1 MLKIDESLKE
11 FSYALRTGQQVNV
24 TKSGHWYVEGWFM
37 RIIRWLFD
45 LDTPRLKNIAS
56 AVHKVFDA
64 IEQEPLKLEQPGKKL
79 RIVLKVAAAARKAIK
94 DSSMYDGVSEK
105 NLLKRKITA
114 LKYRIGE
121 EHGGWDKKPEPDSDA
136 FSKVSE
142 LAKGYKEKLW
152 QFAGDDKNLH
162 EEDLKRLKEVAC
174 YPQFVR
180 MLEKD
185 PVLREEYFSATIRY
199 LNPPDVYIEYP
210 ELSKRLKASYI
221 CGSIGRFAYN
231 VPLKISVQGAER
243 SKTVTMPFDGME
255 FSVLDPKATVI
266 FGDGHQNTVEAI
278 FKDMYNKNYGP
289 GDYYFTGPNGFIR
302 WNYHKMASYN
312 ELKQEWEPV
321 NLTQPNW
328 WENLPEFET
337 LTKEELK
344 KRFDLKRDIQDG
356 EWVVVSLAAK
366 QNDRL
371 RIDDCHGY
379 CEVAI
384 PKGDGTYG
392 YYPFGKYATRFPQG
406 ALEFLSFVSNTVP
419 AEIVYPDP
427 NPSYSGIRQQAAH
440 PRIVSEAKGRKYL
453 EQIRTD
459 IQKGR
464 EGNLVFQFAW
474 ENCAYTVQDW
484 ADRAFCK
491 KGACNQTPHLFIAP
505 LVDAGAV
512 EPLDSLIGIFK
523 DLPQGMQDALVGTTA
538 SLLGSARGL
547 VIEDDNGKK
556 VKKSVEKSPFHQG
569 FELDGNKVY
578 HHIHL
583 PSQLHR
589 QIKKGKL
596 PGVIWSGFQRMQI
609 TSRTPT

>member
-11 FSYALRTGQQVNV
+11 FSHALRSGEQVNV
-24 TKSGHWYVEGWFM
+24 TKTGHWYVEGWFM

-45 LDTPRLKNIAS
+45 LNGPRLKNIAS

-64 IEQEPLKLEQPGKKL
+64 MERESLKLEQPGKKL
-79 RIVLKVAAAARKAIK
+79 RRILKVATAAKKAIK
-94 DSSMYDGVSEK
+94 DSCMYGAAAEK
-105 NLLKRKITA
+105 SLLKRNITA
-114 LKYRIGE
+114 FKYRIGE
-121 EHGGWDKKPEPDSDA
+121 ELGGWSRTAGHDPEA
-136 FSKVSE
+136 LAKVTE
-142 LAKGYKEKLW
+142 LAKKYKEKLW
-152 QFAGDDKNLH
+152 QFTGEDKNLH
-162 EEDLKRLKEVAC
+162 AEDIKRLKEVSC
-174 YPQFVR
+174 YPHFVK

-210 ELSKRLKASYI
+210 ELSKRLKDSYI
-221 CGSIGRFAYN
+221 CGSVGRFAYN
-231 VPLKISVQGAER
+231 VPLKIHVKGEER
-243 SKTVTMPFDGME
+243 TKTVTMPFDGKE
-255 FSVLDPKATVI
+255 FSVLDPKATVL
-266 FGDGHQNTVEAI
+266 FKDGHETTVEAI
-278 FKDMYNKNYGP
+278 FKDMHDKTYGP
-289 GDYYFTGPNGFIR
+289 GEYYFTGPDGFIR

-312 ELKQEWEPV
+312 ETKKEWEPV
-321 NLTQPNW
+321 DLTIPNW
-328 WENLPEFET
+328 WEKLPEFET

-344 KRFDLKRDIQDG
+344 TRFNLKRDIKNG

-366 QNDRL
+366 QTDRL
-371 RIDDCHGY
+371 RIDLCHGY
-379 CEVAI
+379 SEVAI
-384 PKGDGTYG
+384 PKGDGTYR
-392 YYPFGKYATRFPQG
+392 YYPFGKYATRFPRG
-406 ALEFLSFVSNTVP
+406 SLEFLSFVTNTVP

-440 PRIVSEAKGRKYL
+440 PKIVSEAKGRKYL

-474 ENCAYTVQDW
+474 ENCAFTVQDW
-484 ADRAFCK
+484 ADRTFSK
-491 KGACNQTPHLFIAP
+491 KSSCGEVPHLFLAP
-505 LVDAGAV
+505 LVDTGAL
-512 EPLDSLIGIFK
+512 EPLDSLIGIYK
-523 DLPQGMQDALVGTTA
+523 DLPKGIQNALVGATA

-547 VIEDDNGKK
+547 VIDDEDGKK

-569 FELDGNKVY
+569 MILDGKKVY

-609 TSRTPT
+609 APRTPS